1 MTYLLDANTCVAVV
15 RNVATVSRRCAQNR
29 GSLHLSVVSIT
40 ELEDWLMRPRTPF
53 RFAQVFFAFTQNV
66 ALLDVTEPVAHRAAM
81 IRHGLQGQG
90 RRMGLADLLTAA
102 TALEH
107 KLTLVTR
114 TVQPFAGIP
123 GLTVIN
129 WAVP

>member
-15 RNVATVSRRCAQNR
+15 RNVAAVSRRCTQNR
-29 GSLHLSVVSIT
+29 GSLHLSVVLIT

-53 RFAQVFFAFTQNV
+53 RFGQVFFAFTQNV
-66 ALLDVTEPVAHRAAM
+66 TLLDVTEPIAHRAAL
-81 IRHGLQGQG
+81 IGHGLRNQG
-90 RRMGLADLLTAA
+90 RRLGLADLLTAA
-102 TALEH
+102 TALESN
-107 KLTLVTR
+107 LMLVTR
-114 TVQPFAGIP
+114 SVQMFAGIP